1 MRENPKKSTA
11 EVTED
16 TEKSRGR
23 VVESATS
30 DFYIFSSFVYFVDS
44 KTLTLLSVSPVSPWL
59 SLLLF
64 LPNTGKPYNPEPR
77 RGTQEEG

>member
-16 TEKSRGR
+16 TEKSRER

-44 KTLTLLSVSPVSPWL
+44 KTLTLLSVSPVSP
-59 SLLLF
+59 
-64 LPNTGKPYNPEPR
+64 
-77 RGTQEEG
+77 